1 MRRALCFSFLKTTK
15 CCIIFLIKVYTGSC
29 IFFWAYDDILTHT
42 PIEISLS
49 PNPKP
54 FPFLRYFSLS
64 LSLGAVGKKGLMKD
78 VVRARRL
85 GRKDA
90 ISDSS
95 SARAALTSRPVV
107 FFLFFL
113 FLSFKINFTFVLRK
127 KILFYF
133 LLIKKIIYRSRE
145 RTKTP
150 PPLHFFLKYSYFLHK
165 PFSSTIFFSISL
177 GIWKIVRGTPTCVL
191 PNPFFSLRFSLSLS
205 RAQEKKMGKKWE
217 KNEDAVCPDLGGYY
231 FGFFFG
237 HSASHPPSG
246 GPFFISFS

>member
-42 PIEISLS
+42 PIEMSLS

-107 FFLFFL
+107 FFLFFFSYLSKLILRL
-113 FLSFKINFTFVLRK
+113 FCGRR
-127 KILFYF
+127 FYF
-133 LLIKKIIYRSRE
+133 IFYLLKK
-145 RTKTP
+145 
-150 PPLHFFLKYSYFLHK
+150 
-165 PFSSTIFFSISL
+165 
-177 GIWKIVRGTPTCVL
+177 
-191 PNPFFSLRFSLSLS
+191 
-205 RAQEKKMGKKWE
+205 
-217 KNEDAVCPDLGGYY
+217 
-231 FGFFFG
+231 
-237 HSASHPPSG
+237 
-246 GPFFISFS
+246 